1 MKLQTTPH
9 LAHQGPAW
17 RALRTLTG
25 LSCAVLLSL
34 GHTPMASAQGQSSQ
48 TPQTPPAAASSASPP
63 SVSLVHKLPQADAD
77 FLHDAIQRC
86 LTNAQSSQLA
96 LETSRD
102 TQVKNLAQQIV
113 TQHAKTRDQLVTL
126 AMAKGVEVPT
136 APSLTQ
142 KAKLM
147 MLSMRDGGSFD
158 KDYISTW
165 GISANEEAVDL
176 FQKAAAEAGDNDVRA
191 LAKEAL
197 PALQHAV
204 ELARSLRLANTQSKA
219 GD

>member
-1 MKLQTTPH
+1 MKLQTTSHP
-9 LAHQGPAW
+9 AHQGPVR
-17 RALRTLTG
+17 RASRILPG
-25 LSCAVLLSL
+25 VSCALLLSL
-34 GHTPMASAQGQSSQ
+34 GHTLMASAQGQASQ
-48 TPQTPPAAASSASPP
+48 VPQTPPAAASSVSPP

-102 TQVKNLAQQIV
+102 TQVKNLAQQIL
-113 TQHAKTRDQLVTL
+113 TQHTKTRDQLVTL
-126 AMAKGVEVPT
+126 VMAKGVEVPT

-147 MLSMRDGGSFD
+147 MLSMRDGSSFD

-165 GISANEEAVDL
+165 AIAANEAAVDL

-197 PALQHAV
+197 PSLQHAV
-204 ELARSLRLANTQSKA
+204 ELARSLQLAHTQSKA
-219 GD
+219 DN